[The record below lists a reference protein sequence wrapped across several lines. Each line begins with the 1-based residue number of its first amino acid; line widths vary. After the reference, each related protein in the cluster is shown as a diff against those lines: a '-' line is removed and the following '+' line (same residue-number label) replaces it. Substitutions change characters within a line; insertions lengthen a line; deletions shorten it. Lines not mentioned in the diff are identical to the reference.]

1 MAKKNRPSVLKRIRE
16 AEKRQRNARRAEKA
30 AQKRERRAL
39 KASGMLLEDTP
50 GEDVQ
55 DGADPLSLPTD
66 TTEVDNDASAP
77 SSA

>member
-39 KASGMLLEDTP
+39 KASGMLDDTP
-50 GEDVQ
+50 GEDAQ
-55 DGADPLSLPTD
+55 DGADPLNLPTD
-66 TTEVDNDASAP
+66 TAEAGNDAPAS

>member
-39 KASGMLLEDTP
+39 KASGMLEDSP
-50 GEDVQ
+50 DEDVQ
-55 DGADPLSLPTD
+55 EGTDSLSLPTD
-66 TTEVDNDASAP
+66 PTEVGNDAPAS